1 MSPLLRYFGLLKE
14 ILEFYFD
21 FGSWKRRHTT
31 MYSKGQTEMR
41 LFLLLFLLLLL
52 LASTPG
58 SWARNVRRQSDTWGP
73 WGEWS
78 PCSRT
83 CGGGIS
89 FRERPCYSQRRDGGA
104 SCVGPARSHRTC
116 HTESCP
122 DGVRDFRAEQC
133 SEFDG
138 TDFQGRRYRWLPYYA
153 APNKCELNCIPKGQS
168 FYYKH
173 RDAVVD
179 GTPCEPGQPDICVD
193 GVCRVVGCDHK
204 LDSTK
209 QEDKC
214 LQCGGDGSSCYAITG
229 TFDANDLSRGLQQIF
244 IIPAGATSIRI
255 EEAAAS
261 RNFLAVKSIHGEYYL
276 NGHWTIEAAQALP
289 VASTV
294 LQYERG
300 MEGDLAPERLQ
311 ARGPISEP
319 LVIELLSQESNPGV
333 HYEYYLP
340 VNDPGRGFSWSHG
353 SWGDCS
359 AECGGGLRMMVVP
372 VREGHMGLNQAP
384 VPPRV
389 LHHRQRGLSR
399 PHVPAPASA
408 SAQTVVQRAA
418 LSEDQ
423 AYSECP
429 VWEQEDLGTVSKV
442 PVRGNRGPSRRLG
455 RWKVGPWTPCS
466 ASCGGG
472 FQSRSVYCIASDG
485 AGGQEAA
492 EETQCAGLAGKPP
505 ATQAC
510 NLQHCAVW
518 SVEPWGEML
527 GYMRNWHQEEEC
539 HLPRA
544 WGVCGP
550 HLGLLL
556 EGAANPRGALCTR
569 GLPRAPCPGLAC
581 RPVESIALK
590 AVVPAFG
597 GGRSFVPSGRPAAAW
612 TSSRPS
618 LPRRKPATGSPAIF
632 LRKVPSTQDSRTRPS
647 DPRRLLGPQVSP
659 MLETS
664 SGLPWR
670 DPGLRA
676 TPERVRTPTCH
687 LQAAPQLCSILHA
700 SRPRGPAPGPVTAGT
715 ALMGAALM
723 ATQLLLGLSG
733 KAVPW
738 LGPHAFRAAHGCCP
752 DGVSAAEGPQQA
764 GCTRSHSSDNTGNR
778 PGSRAVASRNSKIH
792 QPQAHES
799 EPSECRSSSL
809 AVAMT
814 TWLLQLVPWGKA
826 VWASP
831 AMAYPVRCL
840 LPSAQGSCGDW
851 AARWYFVGSVGRCN
865 RFWYGGC
872 HGNANNFASEQE
884 CMNTCR
890 GQQGPRRPEA
900 GAAGHRVH
908 VDGGHR
914 GPGGQ
919 QEPDWHRTGATVPRL
934 PSPSG
939 SPWRAEQGPG
949 PGEEPHSP
957 AHGKRPAGQEVRPRV
972 PGLDR
977 DAGPAVPPAHSP
989 SHRISLA
996 GSEPSLVQAAAG
1008 QAVQLF
1014 CPGNIPPEFQAG
1026 WQREGRPIFSNRYQ
1040 LQRDGSLIISP
1051 LRPEDAGIY
1060 SCGSHG
1066 PGHGPGHR
1074 PQKIQ
1079 LQVTGDDMA
1088 VLSEGQPRHFP
1099 ETRNP
1104 DPGHGPRNR
1113 VPGADAGGH
1122 RGLSSSHPRPATRL
1136 RLDRTQPGVVDASPG
1151 QRIRLTCRAEGFPV
1165 PTIEWQRDGQLVS
1178 SPRHQVQPDG
1188 SLVISRVAVDDGG
1201 FYTCVAFNGQDRD
1214 QRWVQLRVLRELT
1227 ITGLPPAVTV
1237 AEGDTA
1243 RLLCVVAGESV
1254 NIRWSRAVTSAASF
1268 LCEALWTL
1276 DAGILSCAMKVNG
1289 LPIQADGHRVHQSP
1303 DGTLV
1308 IHNLRPRDE
1317 GSYTCSAFRGS
1328 QAVSRSTEV
1337 KVALPAPAAQSRDL
1351 GKDCIDQPE
1360 LANCALILQ
1369 AQLCGNEYYSS
1380 FCCASCSR
1388 FQPNAQPVWQQG

>member
-1 MSPLLRYFGLLKE
+1 MQLV
-14 ILEFYFD
+14 
-21 FGSWKRRHTT
+21 
-31 MYSKGQTEMR
+31 
-41 LFLLLFLLLLL
+41 LLLFLLLLT
-52 LASTPG
+52 SPPG
-58 SWARNVRRQSDTWGP
+58 SWARNVRRQSDTWGA

-122 DGVRDFRAEQC
+122 DGMRDFRAEQC
-133 SEFDG
+133 AEFDG

-153 APNKCELNCIPKGQS
+153 APNKCELNCIPKGQN

-173 RDAVVD
+173 KDAVVD
-179 GTPCEPGQPDICVD
+179 GTPCEPGQRDICVD
-193 GVCRVVGCDHK
+193 GVCRMVGCDHK

-214 LQCGGDGSSCYAITG
+214 LQCGGDGSSCYPVTG
-229 TFDANDLSRGLQQIF
+229 TFDANDLSRGYNQIF

-261 RNFLAVKSIHGEYYL
+261 RNFLAVKNIRGEYYL

-300 MEGDLAPERLQ
+300 VEGDLAPERLQ
-311 ARGPISEP
+311 ARGPTSEP

-340 VNDPGRGFSWSHG
+340 ANDPGRGVSWSHG

-359 AECGGGLRMMVVP
+359 AECGGGHQSRLVFCTIDNEAYP
-372 VREGHMGLNQAP
+372 DHMCQHQ
-384 VPPRV
+384 PRPTHRRSCNTQPCPKTKRISF
-389 LHHRQRGLSR
+389 LHR
-399 PHVPAPASA
+399 PAAWWRYA
-408 SAQTVVQRAA
+408 GVQHM
-418 LSEDQ
+418 
-423 AYSECP
+423 C
-429 VWEQEDLGTVSKV
+429 
-442 PVRGNRGPSRRLG
+442 GNS
-455 RWKVGPWTPCS
+455 WKVGPWTPCS
-466 ASCGGG
+466 VSCGGG
-472 FQSRSVYCIASDG
+472 VQSRSVYCISSDG
-485 AGGQEAA
+485 TGGQEAA
-492 EETQCAGLAGKPP
+492 EEAQCAGLAGKPP
-505 ATQAC
+505 TTQAC

-518 SVEPWGEML
+518 SAEPWGECSVTCGTGIRKRSVTCRGDEGSL
-527 GYMRNWHQEEEC
+527 VHAAACSLKDQPTLTEPCVQEACPVFRGQAWHVGSWSLCSKSCGSGIRRRQVICTIGPPGRCVDLQSSKPAEVEACNRQPC
-539 HLPRA
+539 HLPQ
-544 WGVCGP
+544 
-550 HLGLLL
+550 
-556 EGAANPRGALCTR
+556 E
-569 GLPRAPCPGLAC
+569 
-581 RPVESIALK
+581 
-590 AVVPAFG
+590 
-597 GGRSFVPSGRPAAAW
+597 VPS
-612 TSSRPS
+612 
-618 LPRRKPATGSPAIF
+618 I
-632 LRKVPSTQDSRTRPS
+632 QDSRTRPS
-647 DPRRLLGPQVSP
+647 DPRMLSGPRVSPVSDGREQQWAPLERPRPQSNPREGQDPNLSTAGRVPTLQRPPHQPPLRPGSGPRDCRHSPHGCCPDGHTPSLGPQWQGCPLAGAS
-659 MLETS
+659 
-664 SGLPWR
+664 
-670 DPGLRA
+670 
-676 TPERVRTPTCH
+676 C
-687 LQAAPQLCSILHA
+687 LQ
-700 SRPRGPAPGPVTAGT
+700 SRY
-715 ALMGAALM
+715 
-723 ATQLLLGLSG
+723 
-733 KAVPW
+733 
-738 LGPHAFRAAHGCCP
+738 GCCP

-764 GCTRSHSSDNTGNR
+764 GCTRSHSSDNAGNR
-778 PGSRAVASRNSKIH
+778 PGSRAVASKNPKIH

-799 EPSECRSSSL
+799 EPSECRSSRFGCCYDN
-809 AVAMT
+809 VASAAGP
-814 TWLLQLVPWGKA
+814 LGEGCVGQP
-826 VWASP
+826 SF
-831 AMAYPVRCL
+831 AYPVRCL

-884 CMNTCR
+884 CMNACR
-890 GQQGPRRPEA
+890 GQHGPRRPEA

-908 VDGGHR
+908 VDGGQR

-919 QEPDWHRTGATVPRL
+919 QEPDWPKRGATVPRL

-939 SPWRAEQGPG
+939 SPWWREQELGP
-949 PGEEPHSP
+949 EEAPHIP
-957 AHGKRPAGQEVRPRV
+957 AHGNLPGGQEIRPRV

-977 DAGPAVPPAHSP
+977 EARPAVPPTHSP
-989 SHRISLA
+989 FYRTRLA
-996 GSEPSLVQAAAG
+996 GSEPSLVQAAPG

-1014 CPGNIPPEFQAG
+1014 CPGNIPSEFQAG
-1026 WQREGRPIFSNRYQ
+1026 WQKEGQPISSNRYQ
-1040 LQRDGSLIISP
+1040 LQADGSLIISR
-1051 LRPEDAGIY
+1051 LRPEDAGTY
-1060 SCGSHG
+1060 SCGSHR
-1066 PGHGPGHR
+1066 PGHES
-1074 PQKIQ
+1074 QEIQ
-1079 LQVTGDDMA
+1079 LRVTGGDTA
-1088 VLSEGQPRHFP
+1088 ALPEGQSRHFP
-1099 ETRNP
+1099 EPRNP
-1104 DPGHGPRNR
+1104 DPGHGPRHR
-1113 VPGADAGGH
+1113 GMGAEAGGH
-1122 RGLSSSHPRPATRL
+1122 RVLSPSHSRPATRL

-1188 SLVISRVAVDDGG
+1188 SLVISRVAVEDGG
-1201 FYTCVAFNGQDRD
+1201 YYSCVAFNGQDRD

-1254 NIRWSRAVTSAASF
+1254 NIRWSR
-1268 LCEALWTL
+1268 
-1276 DAGILSCAMKVNG
+1276 NG

-1303 DGTLV
+1303 DGTLL